1 MLSIISPMPPT
12 DDRFSPLTEVRNP
25 VSSATTVKRPPHL
38 KALTSIRALAAL
50 YVGFFHMVRPFELWG
65 RFAGFWGA
73 GYTAVSFF
81 FFLSGFILVYTHG
94 VEFVSGKGDVKRF
107 LVARFARVY
116 PLYLLVTIIAG
127 FLSYKVIFHPKYH
140 VIAYIAQVFMLQS
153 WHIRLTPFF
162 NIVAWSLSEEAFFY
176 FCFPFIA
183 PRLRPNSLRHGILL
197 LAGCWVLALIPG
209 MIAMHL
215 DPARAWSEVALSNHG
230 PVVYVVRRFPPL
242 MLPQFLCG
250 IVAGWIYLQRPISDG
265 FAKVALAVGSV
276 VMVTALLFADHLPFV
291 LLHNGLLIPC
301 YVLILYG
308 LARPNIVS
316 NVLSWSPFV
325 LAGEASYAF
334 YLTHF
339 MFNDW
344 AWWVFHWPMTIA
356 GLVPRL
362 LVLLPLSLLLHLYV
376 ERPGRRWV
384 MKWWDARAAR
394 LQAA

>member
-1 MLSIISPMPPT
+1 MLPT
-12 DDRFSPLTEVRNP
+12 DDQLSGLTEVRNP
-25 VSSATTVKRPPHL
+25 VSSSTLKRPPHL
-38 KALTSIRALAAL
+38 KALTSVRALAAL
-50 YVGFFHMVRPFELWG
+50 YVGFYHMVRPFGLWG
-65 RFAGFWGA
+65 RFTGFWGA
-73 GYTAVSFF
+73 GYSAVSFF

-94 VEFVSGKGDVKRF
+94 VEFASGKGDTKRF

-116 PLYLLVTIIAG
+116 PLYLLVTIVAG
-127 FLSYKVIFHPKYH
+127 IGAHSVLFHPAYH
-140 VIAYIAQVFMLQS
+140 VIAYVAQVFMLQS

-176 FCFPFIA
+176 CCFPFVA
-183 PRLRPNSLRHGILL
+183 AHLQPRSLRRGVLL
-197 LAGCWVLALIPG
+197 LLGLCVLALVPG
-209 MIAMHL
+209 LIAMQVE
-215 DPARAWSEVALSNHG
+215 PIAAWHEVAATTGSHHML
-230 PVVYVVRRFPPL
+230 YFVRRFPPL

-250 IVAGWIYLQRPISDG
+250 IVAGWIYLQRPVSDG
-265 FAKVALAVGSV
+265 FAKL
-276 VMVTALLFADHLPFV
+276 ALLCGGTVLFSALLLANHLPFI

-316 NVLSWSPFV
+316 KVLSWAPFV

-344 AWWVFHWPMTIA
+344 AASVLHWPMTIA
-356 GLVPRL
+356 GLLPRL
-362 LVLLPLSLLLHLYV
+362 AVLLPLSLVLHLYV

-384 MKWWDARAAR
+384 MKWWDARVAR
-394 LQAA
+394 LQAMHP